1 LKELQENTTKQLKEL
16 HKTIQDPKMEVG
28 TIEKSQRESSLEIEN
43 LGMRSGVIDA
53 SITNRIQGTEVRI
66 SGAEDTIENIG
77 TTVKEDEKCKDIYAS
92 ML

>member
-53 SITNRIQGTEVRI
+53 SITNSI
-66 SGAEDTIENIG
+66 DFF
-77 TTVKEDEKCKDIYAS
+77 
-92 ML
+92 L